1 MTNPYLRTSSLAHA
15 AVRLAAIGGA
25 LLAADAASAQVGT
38 EVTDPPVLEGRP
50 AAPRPPGGPELT
62 SGAAP
67 AAPAANEKVFNLDI
81 QYVEGEIYNPAENRM
96 DKVRLRSYTSPDLP
110 PEHRYIAP
118 EIWANPGDV
127 VRVKLRNRLPADPT
141 CNAGGHGNVNDPHCF
156 NGTNLHSHGLWVNPS
171 GNGDNVLLS
180 IDPGVSFE
188 YEYPIP
194 SEHPAGTFWYHT
206 HRHGSTALQV
216 SSGMAGALIIKGNRV
231 PTGTRPGDLDT
242 LLGDAPDRT
251 FVLQQ
256 IQYYCPDSGGTGI
269 KRNPNGTYRCDPGDV
284 GRIES
289 YNALRDGWGKTGRYT
304 SVNGRILPD
313 FKAKQGEVER
323 WRFIHGG
330 VRDTVGIQFRKA
342 RRNPLR
348 PGLKL
353 AAERMERFVDQ
364 NCQGDPLPFHL
375 VAADG
380 LTMGAALR
388 KEVAILQPGY
398 RFDALVVFPE
408 AGTYCVIDTQSTAPD
423 SVGDVPSQT
432 RLLGMVQVDGDRQG
446 NIASVGDHLTAE
458 LVAAAEANMPA
469 DVRQSVIA
477 DLRNGLRLTRFVPHR
492 TVADSEVAG
501 NEVQELTFA
510 IRGDPSEFQ
519 VGGQGYEPR
528 AYKPDRLDR
537 ELVLGTAQEW
547 RLNSTQGSHPYHIHV
562 NPFEIV
568 EVLDGQGNDVSA
580 VTGPGDPNSQYRGLK
595 GAWKD
600 TIWVQGGHR
609 VKIRTRYERYIGE
622 FVLHCHILDHEDK
635 GMMQNVAIVLPGGT
649 PESVNA
655 PAAEHGH

>member
-1 MTNPYLRTSSLAHA
+1 MSKVNQLECGYFSLALG
-15 AVRLAAIGGA
+15 LAATGAALFAGGA
-25 LLAADAASAQVGT
+25 ANAQVGT
-38 EVTDPPVLEGRP
+38 EVTDPPMLSGHP
-50 AAPRPPGGPELT
+50 APAPSAPAGPQL
-62 SGAAP
+62 AP
-67 AAPAANEKVFNLDI
+67 AAPTAANEKVFNLDI
-81 QYVEGEIYNPAENRM
+81 EYVDGEIYNPAENRM
-96 DKVRLRSYTSPDLP
+96 DKVHLRSYTSPDLP

-127 VRVKLRNRLPADPT
+127 VRVKLRNRLPADAT
-141 CNAGGHGNVNDPHCF
+141 CAGADHGNVNVPHCF

-188 YEYPIP
+188 YEYAIP

-216 SSGMAGALIIKGNRV
+216 SSGMAGALIIKGDRV
-231 PTGTRPGDLDT
+231 PTANRPGDLDT

-256 IQYYCPDSGGTGI
+256 IQYYCQDASGGI
-269 KRNPNGTYRCDPGDV
+269 KKNPNRTYRCDPGDV
-284 GRIES
+284 GKIES
-289 YNALRDGWGKTGRYT
+289 YDALKDTWGNTGRYT

-313 FKAKQGEVER
+313 FRARQGEVER

-348 PGLKL
+348 AGLRL
-353 AAERMERFVDQ
+353 AAEGMERFVDQ

-375 VAADG
+375 AAADG
-380 LTMGAALR
+380 LTMSTAQR

-408 AGTYCVIDTQSTAPD
+408 GGSYCVIDTQSTAAD
-423 SVGDVPSQT
+423 SVGGVPSKT
-432 RLLGMVQVDGDRQG
+432 RLLGMVQVEGDAP
-446 NIASVGDHLTAE
+446 ASSASAGDQLTAL
-458 LVAAAEANMPA
+458 LVAAAERNMPA
-469 DVRQSVIA
+469 GVRQAVIA
-477 DLRNGLRLTRFVPHR
+477 DLRDGLKLTRFVPHK
-492 TVADSEVAG
+492 TVSDAEMAG
-501 NEVQELTFA
+501 SEVQELTFA
-510 IRGDPSEFQ
+510 VRGNPAEFQ

-537 ELVLGTAQEW
+537 KLILGTAQEW
-547 RLNSTQGSHPYHIHV
+547 RLSSANGSHPYHIHV
-562 NPFEIV
+562 NPFEVV
-568 EVLDGQGNDVSA
+568 EVLDAAGNDVSA
-580 VTGPGDPNSQYRGLK
+580 PTGPGDPNSQYRGLK

-600 TIWVQGGHR
+600 TLWVQNGHKIR
-609 VKIRTRYERYIGE
+609 IRTRYERYIGE

-655 PAAEHGH
+655 PENGGHGH